1 MSIQTTYTQA
11 RAHLAKLCDEVSENR
26 EIVIISRRDAA
37 DVALID
43 ATELADLMETSH
55 LLRSPKNAQ
64 RLISALNRALDHD
77 HEPQYIEALK
87 REVGLEEKTE

>member
-1 MSIQTTYTQA
+1 M
-11 RAHLAKLCDEVSENR
+11 V
-26 EIVIISRRDAA
+26 VISLRVAA
-37 DVALID
+37 DVGLID
-43 ATELADLMETSH
+43 STELDDWMETSH